1 MTTPVSLSYDRIL
14 QAVRGWPPVK
24 RLTLAR
30 EILEDVAMELPEAPL
45 HDRVSDEM
53 ESGKDTLSHALGLL
67 ASPTGEPPS
76 DAVVAS
82 WLEERRQTKYS
93 Q

>member
-1 MTTPVSLSYDRIL
+1 MTTPMSLSYDRIL

-30 EILEDVAMELPEAPL
+30 EILKDVAMELPEEL
-45 HDRVSDEM
+45 THDGVSKEM
-53 ESGKDTLSHALGLL
+53 ESGKDTLARALGLL

-82 WLEERRQTKYS
+82 WLEERRQAKYS